1 MHDTLMARH
10 PITTYVS
17 PEELEKIEE
26 ACKRAGKKKYSWSRD
41 ALMEKLNRDR
51 NPPQSQRA
59 PDAGTRENSETTR
72 RNTEIIDD
80 IDP

>member
-1 MHDTLMARH
+1 MARH

-26 ACKRAGKKKYSWSRD
+26 ACKRVGMKKYSWSRL

-51 NPPQSQRA
+51 TPQSQRA
-59 PDAGTRENSETTR
+59 PDEGTRENPETTR
-72 RNTEIIDD
+72 RNEKILDD